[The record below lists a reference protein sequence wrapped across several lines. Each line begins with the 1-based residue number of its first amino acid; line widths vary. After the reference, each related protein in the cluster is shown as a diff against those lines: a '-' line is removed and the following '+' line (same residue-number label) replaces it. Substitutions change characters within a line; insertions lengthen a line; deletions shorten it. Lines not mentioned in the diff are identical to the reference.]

1 MPFPLPVPID
11 LAADERAQL
20 EAWERRRTSAQ
31 ALALR
36 SRIVLAA
43 AEGAN
48 NTEIARELG
57 IAVSS
62 VRKWRNRFA
71 EHRLDGLSDEP
82 RPGQPRKITDAKV
95 EEVIVKTL
103 ETTPK
108 DATHWSTRSMAAEV
122 GLNQTAVHRIWKAFG
137 LQPHRSGDV
146 EALQGSA
153 VHREGPRR
161 GRAVSQPAG
170 ARGRALRRREVA
182 DSGAGP
188 HRTDLAD
195 APGRARARD
204 TRLQA
209 LGHLQSLRRA
219 GHHHRPGDRP
229 LAQPPSRDRVQAV
242 LADARPRGP
251 SRTRRPHRARQQLNA
266 QDAGNPE
273 VAKPRT
279 PGSRCT
285 SPPPAAR
292 GSTSSSAGSPN

>member
-1 MPFPLPVPID
+1 MPSPFAVPIE
-11 LAADERAQL
+11 LTAAERAQL

-43 AEGAN
+43 AEGPSN
-48 NTEIARELG
+48 SEIARDLG

-71 EHRLDGLSDEP
+71 EHRLDGLTDEP

-137 LQPHRSGDV
+137 LQPHRSDL
-146 EALQGSA
+146 EAVQGPA

-161 GRAVSQPAG
+161 RRPVLEPAR
-170 ARGRALRRREVA
+170 ARGRAVCRGEEPDPSAGSHGA
-182 DSGAGP
+182 DP
-188 HRTDLAD
+188 AD
-195 APGRARARD
+195 APGRARARAP
-204 TRLQA
+204 RLQA
-209 LGHLQSLRRA
+209 PGHLEPLRRPRPR
-219 GHHHRPGDRP
+219 HRQSHRP
-229 LAQPPSRDRVQAV
+229 LAQPPSRDRVQA
-242 LADARPRGP
+242 LPPNARPRGP
-251 SRTRRPHRARQQLNA
+251 RRTRRPRRARQQLHA
-266 QDAGNPE
+266 QDAGDPK
-273 VAKPRT
+273 VADRA
-279 PGSRCT
+279 
-285 SPPPAAR
+285 PPLRIALHPDQQLL
-292 GSTSSSAGSPN
+292 